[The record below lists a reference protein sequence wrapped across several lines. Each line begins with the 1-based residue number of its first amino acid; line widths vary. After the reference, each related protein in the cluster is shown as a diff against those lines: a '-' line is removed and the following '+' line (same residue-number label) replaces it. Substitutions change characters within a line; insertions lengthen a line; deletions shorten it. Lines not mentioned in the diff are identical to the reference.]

1 MAIQA
6 SIYSIATED
15 RARAESIAWA
25 RFSAARD
32 RSEFYSSWLAVLC
45 SQVERVGGALLLL
58 GPDAQGSYT
67 PAAVWPDATRDVQY
81 LTTAA
86 QRVLADRRGV
96 VLAPDGTAPPTRD
109 QAAHIGYPIEVSG
122 TLYGVVV
129 LDMAPGPEAGLQ
141 RALRLLHW
149 ASIWLI
155 DDFRQRAIADRDQR
169 LGRIS
174 LAMDLVATAAQE
186 RLFAPSALAVVNELA
201 SRLNCDRVSLGMEKS
216 GSIVVKAI
224 SHTATFDAKM
234 GLVRRIADA
243 MDEVLDLD
251 ATLVWPPVAKAAP
264 AAIAPDEPAAE
275 PDDPGAVAHAELARE
290 FRDIAICSVPLAVDG
305 ETIGVLTLE
314 RGTGQPFDADT
325 VELCTTIGALLGP
338 TFELKRDNE
347 RGLIRRTGHV
357 AYAGM
362 QALFGPR
369 HPGVKLIAL
378 VAVALVLFFS
388 FATDQYRVAAKT
400 VVEGAVQR
408 ATVAPF
414 DGHIVQADV
423 RAGETVRQGQ
433 LLARLDDRDLRLEQ
447 TRLSAERDQLLRK
460 HRQSLAT
467 QDRSAMVVIA
477 AQIAQTEAQLALIE
491 DKLGRATLTAPF
503 DGVVV
508 SGDLTQLLGAPI
520 EQGKILFQIAPLD
533 AYRVVLEVDER
544 DIDMIAVGQ
553 TGTLTLSGLT
563 SQSLGFEVKQITP
576 VSIAQDG
583 RNFFRVEA
591 MLATPSDRLRPG
603 MEGVGKIVIG
613 ERNLFWIW
621 THSLTDWIRW
631 WVWKE
636 LP

>member
-45 SQVERVGGALLLL
+45 SQIERVGGALLLL
-58 GPDAQGSYT
+58 GPDAEGTYT
-67 PAAVWPDATRDVQY
+67 PAAVWPDATRDLQY

-86 QRVLADRRGV
+86 QKVLADRRGV
-96 VLAPDGTAPPTRD
+96 VLAPDGTTPPARD
-109 QAAHIGYPIEVSG
+109 QAAHIGYPIEVAG

-155 DDFRQRAIADRDQR
+155 DDFRQRAIADGDRR
-169 LGRIS
+169 LSRIS

-201 SRLNCDRVSLGMEKS
+201 GRLNCDRVSLGMEKS
-216 GSIVVKAI
+216 GSIAVKAI

-251 ATLVWPPVAKAAP
+251 ATLVWPSG
-264 AAIAPDEPAAE
+264 ET
-275 PDDPGAVAHAELARE
+275 DDPGAVAHAELARE

-305 ETIGVLTLE
+305 QTIGVLTLE
-314 RGTGQPFDADT
+314 RGTGQPFDPET
-325 VELCTTIGALLGP
+325 VELCTTIGGLLGP
-338 TFELKRDNE
+338 TFDLKRDNE
-347 RGLIRRTGHV
+347 RGLIRRTGHTLH
-357 AYAGM
+357 AGM
-362 QALFGPR
+362 RALFGPR
-369 HPGVKLIAL
+369 HPGVKLLAL

-388 FATDQYRVAAKT
+388 IATDQYRVAAKT

-408 ATVAPF
+408 AAVAPF

-423 RAGETVRQGQ
+423 RAGETVREGQ
-433 LLARLDDRDLRLEQ
+433 VLARLDDRDLRLEQ

-467 QDRSAMVVIA
+467 QDRPAMVVIA

-491 DKLGRATLTAPF
+491 DKMARATLTAPF

-544 DIDMIAVGQ
+544 DIDTIAVGQ
-553 TGTLTLSGLT
+553 TGTLTLSGLA
-563 SQSLGFEVKQITP
+563 SRSLGFEVKQIIP
-576 VSIAQDG
+576 VSMAQDG

-591 MLATPSDRLRPG
+591 TLATPSDRLRPG

-621 THSLTDWIRW
+621 THSLTDWARW
-631 WVWKE
+631 WFWKE